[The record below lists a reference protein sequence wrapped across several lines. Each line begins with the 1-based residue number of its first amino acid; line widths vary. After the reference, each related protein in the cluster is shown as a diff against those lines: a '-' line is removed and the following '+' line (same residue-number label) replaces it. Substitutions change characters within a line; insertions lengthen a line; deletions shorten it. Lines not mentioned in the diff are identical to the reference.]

1 MQIPVGFILNISDI
15 KVKAFN
21 RCLHLTTKFVIS
33 HLFVGTFDQAL
44 SLYLIH

>member
-21 RCLHLTTKFVIS
+21 RCLHLTTKNCLN
-33 HLFVGTFDQAL
+33 LFRASIIAHNKV
-44 SLYLIH
+44 